1 MYSEMSRS
9 KKRVSFADFCGK
21 DLFTIRTMSE
31 PSNCPPKL
39 TSKIV
44 QFFLNRE
51 FNQQPGGF
59 KSSSSFNGT
68 TRTGGLLND
77 YLYSNG
83 NTTTTSSNSDFFSRA
98 RNYGYGISTS
108 NYTNDLNQLAGTI
121 AVYSLNF
128 AQPSAD
134 YFKFRQNIA
143 EKCVSLE
150 NVQLNRFQINGTI
163 KVGFF
168 P

>member
-1 MYSEMSRS
+1 MSRP
-9 KKRVSFADFCGK
+9 KKRVSFADVCGK

-51 FNQQPGGF
+51 FNQQSQQQSL
-59 KSSSSFNGT
+59 KSSCYNSSRGS
-68 TRTGGLLND
+68 LND
-77 YLYSNG
+77 YMYPNA
-83 NTTTTSSNSDFFSRA
+83 NEFFSRT
-98 RNYGYGISTS
+98 RNYGYGISAS

-128 AQPSAD
+128 AQPAAD
-134 YFKFRQNIA
+134 YFKFRQRIL
-143 EKCVSLE
+143 EKSVSLE
-150 NVQLNRFQINGTI
+150 NVFLNRFQINGTV
-163 KVGFF
+163 KVCFDF
-168 P
+168 

>member
-1 MYSEMSRS
+1 MIRS
-9 KKRVSFADFCGK
+9 KKRVSFADVCGK
-21 DLFTIRTMSE
+21 DLYTIRTMSE

-51 FNQQPGGF
+51 FSNQQQNGNGNGF
-59 KSSSSFNGT
+59 KSPYGASSKNGGVYGD
-68 TRTGGLLND
+68 GG
-77 YLYSNG
+77 
-83 NTTTTSSNSDFFSRA
+83 DFFSRT

-108 NYTNDLNQLAGTI
+108 NYSNDLNQLAGTI

-134 YFKFRQNIA
+134 YFKFRQRIVDSS
-143 EKCVSLE
+143 VSLE
-150 NVQLNRFQINGTI
+150 NVMLNRFQINGTI
-163 KVGFF
+163 KVSDFTHIF
-168 P
+168 I

>member
-1 MYSEMSRS
+1 
-9 KKRVSFADFCGK
+9 
-21 DLFTIRTMSE
+21 MSE

-51 FNQQPGGF
+51 FSQQQQQQQGGAGGF
-59 KSSSSFNGT
+59 KSLYGSNGASN
-68 TRTGGLLND
+68 GS
-77 YLYSNG
+77 YSNLYG
-83 NTTTTSSNSDFFSRA
+83 GSNGEKSDFFSRT

-108 NYTNDLNQLAGTI
+108 NYSNDLNQLAGTI

-134 YFKFRQNIA
+134 YFKFRQKISDIS
-143 EKCVSLE
+143 VSLE
-150 NVQLNRFQINGTI
+150 NVMLNRFQINGTI
-163 KVGFF
+163 KVRVDKIYNK
-168 P
+168 